1 VSAPDGW
8 ADASAPTVSVDAA
21 HSTVSIHPAAP
32 NPPSA
37 VSENAR
43 SSDGGSRDA
52 GRSAAIDV
60 SPPSAPNAVA
70 PESGN
75 GSADA
80 PAAELGRLRGE
91 IERIDRQIV
100 GLIAER
106 VAVARRVGPVKQ
118 ALGMPIL
125 DPPREASIVR
135 RAGEIARAAGLD
147 DEDVRYVFWHLVG
160 LSRRVQLEE
169 G

>member
-1 VSAPDGW
+1 M
-8 ADASAPTVSVDAA
+8 
-21 HSTVSIHPAAP
+21 
-32 NPPSA
+32 
-37 VSENAR
+37 
-43 SSDGGSRDA
+43 
-52 GRSAAIDV
+52 SAADT
-60 SPPSAPNAVA
+60 A
-70 PESGN
+70 E
-75 GSADA
+75 ADWA
-80 PAAELGRLRGE
+80 GQLAAFRDE

-106 VAVARRVGPVKQ
+106 VAVARRVGPLKQ

-135 RAGEIARAAGLD
+135 RAGELARAAGLA